1 LTLWPVF
8 PVCRRHHG
16 ACISFVPRCNQAS
29 KADDFPNRH
38 TVTFIA
44 ITIFIDA
51 MGFGLVMPVLPRL
64 LMDVGGLDLAQ
75 AIGVGTWMGL
85 AMAVASFI
93 AAPVLGNLSDAV
105 GRRPVLLAALGG
117 LAVDY
122 ALLALAHTLP
132 LIFLGRVLSGLFG
145 GSYAPAQAAIADVTA
160 PQDRARNFAM
170 VSAGF
175 GVGFVVGPAL
185 GGLLTGWGDR
195 APSWRRVCLPA

>member
-1 LTLWPVF
+1 MT
-8 PVCRRHHG
+8 
-16 ACISFVPRCNQAS
+16 S
-29 KADDFPNRH
+29 PNRH

-44 ITIFIDA
+44 TTIFIDA

-175 GVGFVVGPAL
+175 GVGFVVGTGPGRVAHGMGRSRAFR
-185 GGLLTGWGDR
+185 GGGCACRPELPVR
-195 APSWRRVCLPA
+195 ADGVSRNPGA